1 MRGEVLCF
9 SEDPAW
15 ELKRRE
21 VALWSSNE
29 DGGTG
34 VYQCFHY
41 LPPISSGRFAIYG
54 ICCGGELREGFG
66 VPIAGGIVVRAGAGR
81 KLGSGDVDG
90 LVV

>member
-1 MRGEVLCF
+1 MDNRSAGGGSGRLGNADSRSACCPIVRGEFLFF

-34 VYQCFHY
+34 VYQ
-41 LPPISSGRFAIYG
+41 
-54 ICCGGELREGFG
+54 
-66 VPIAGGIVVRAGAGR
+66 
-81 KLGSGDVDG
+81 
-90 LVV
+90 